1 MILDKK
7 LASPSGSIKY
17 KTVSIKK
24 VSINLSNIEKLNV
37 FFIKELLFPNRN
49 NIKLE

>member
-17 KTVSIKK
+17 KTTNIKK
-24 VSINLSNIEKLNV
+24 ININLSRVEKLNV
-37 FFIKELLFPNRN
+37 FFKKGLLFPNRYN
-49 NIKLE
+49 TKLE